1 MHNSRPADEEL
12 AAEQPLSAST
22 PLSHTEGVWYS
33 LGGNA
38 DAVSALPV
46 STSPLNSF
54 TELPS
59 MSLATHARDPP
70 RPDDDHGYN
79 PDSVLDIMLPRGR
92 LYKIIEMYFDYIHPL
107 TPLLHSTTFWR
118 DLERRRELDWG
129 QEEWT
134 ALVLSVV
141 ALTICQLPYTF
152 IPMTRDDARGL
163 VQRCNAHIRTSQAIE
178 WEKWSIE
185 RAMTTLM

>member
-1 MHNSRPADEEL
+1 
-12 AAEQPLSAST
+12 
-22 PLSHTEGVWYS
+22 
-33 LGGNA
+33 
-38 DAVSALPV
+38 
-46 STSPLNSF
+46 
-54 TELPS
+54 

-79 PDSVLDIMLPRGR
+79 PDSVLDNMLPRGR

-118 DLERRRELDWG
+118 DLDRQRELDWG
-129 QEEWT
+129 QEEWA

-141 ALTICQLPYTF
+141 ALTICQLPHTL

-163 VQRCNAHIRTSQAIE
+163 VQRCNAHVRASQAND

-185 RAMTTLM
+185 RAMTTVM